1 MYKKKEFNLDQYY
14 NDHHYTGIMGFLMRY
29 CHKNLEI
36 FISKKIYSKV
46 LEIGAGTVPH
56 LSYIKH
62 KFDSYY
68 VAETSDFAVNHYKN
82 SDLIKIVKYDGK
94 KLPFKNEFFDRIII
108 SHALEHINNPE
119 DFIMEM
125 MNKLKKG
132 GILSISLPT
141 DPGLFFRIAR
151 NFMKIF
157 KLNRSLKI
165 SNFEHDY
172 INATEHI
179 NSIFNLR
186 AIIKYHFK
194 NNIEECFLPLRIKL
208 PDINLFY
215 NVHITKSTN

>member
-46 LEIGAGTVPH
+46 LEIGAGTVTH

-94 KLPFKNEFFDRIII
+94 K
-108 SHALEHINNPE
+108 
-119 DFIMEM
+119 
-125 MNKLKKG
+125 
-132 GILSISLPT
+132 
-141 DPGLFFRIAR
+141 
-151 NFMKIF
+151 
-157 KLNRSLKI
+157 
-165 SNFEHDY
+165 
-172 INATEHI
+172 
-179 NSIFNLR
+179 
-186 AIIKYHFK
+186 
-194 NNIEECFLPLRIKL
+194 
-208 PDINLFY
+208 
-215 NVHITKSTN
+215 